1 MILIFHKYIECYV
14 KSDTLKSLD
23 KKYKFEEVTAKFL
36 VSFEKSCLK
45 VFLEILFF
53 YFFRNA

>member
-45 VFLEILFF
+45 VFLEI
-53 YFFRNA
+53 